1 LITTIQRLRRGAEY
15 ISSTSLS
22 QERFFASSISFL
34 TLGLLVHLNRQL
46 VRPNV
51 VQSASPDTIRTA
63 HGEFNLYPKLI
74 VFPAKDLPGQIPE
87 VSYSTIREL
96 HVEENRLRKPGSV
109 QIHGLRVWTCRNVVW
124 TLLGQSR
131 SHTLD
136 RNAQSISHT
145 I

>member
-1 LITTIQRLRRGAEY
+1 M
-15 ISSTSLS
+15 
-22 QERFFASSISFL
+22 
-34 TLGLLVHLNRQL
+34 HLNRQL

-109 QIHGLRVWTCRNVVW
+109 QIHGLRIWTSRNVVRA
-124 TLLGQSR
+124 LFGQSR
-131 SHTLD
+131 SHALD
-136 RNAQSISHT
+136 RNAQSISRAIFWIYRHDPASVRLLIRHIEGVGPRQRRT
-145 I
+145 